1 MKDREGV
8 ELRCHTFQG
17 VHIPGCWGC
26 AIYDHKR
33 CTCGPRLA
41 THEPAV
47 MHTDPMERRIV
58 ALERKVSA
66 LIKLLEGAAK

>member
-1 MKDREGV
+1 MSDREGV
-8 ELRCHTFQG
+8 EMRCHSYQG

-33 CTCGPRLA
+33 CTCGPRSA
-41 THEPAV
+41 GRVAEPV
-47 MHTDPMERRIV
+47 PLEHRIV

-66 LIKLLEGAAK
+66 LIKLLEAEAAR

>member
-1 MKDREGV
+1 MSADRDGV
-8 ELRCHTFQG
+8 EMRCHTFRG

-33 CTCGPRLA
+33 CTCGPRVSER
-41 THEPAV
+41 HEPAA
-47 MHTDPMERRIV
+47 DSMERRIV

-66 LIKLLEGAAK
+66 LIKLLEAAK